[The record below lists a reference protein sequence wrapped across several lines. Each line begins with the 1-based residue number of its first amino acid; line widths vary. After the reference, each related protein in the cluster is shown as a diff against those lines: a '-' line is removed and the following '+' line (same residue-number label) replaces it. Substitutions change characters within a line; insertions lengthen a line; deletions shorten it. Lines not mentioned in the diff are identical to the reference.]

1 MKTILCVIVAVA
13 IISILLLFAR
23 NSGLSKES
31 VHAVLDS
38 IDKALLEKDA
48 DAVIANYAS
57 NAVITTTVVD
67 HGREDK
73 THYKTSKAYGDVL
86 RNSFDAFSD
95 YKIMR
100 TNETIKISLTGKTA
114 EATATIIETFTL
126 GGNAE
131 KSVTQEFVTIE
142 VIDGKILVIKEH
154 DDAKVD

>member
-1 MKTILCVIVAVA
+1 
-13 IISILLLFAR
+13 
-23 NSGLSKES
+23 
-31 VHAVLDS
+31 
-38 IDKALLEKDA
+38 
-48 DAVIANYAS
+48 
-57 NAVITTTVVD
+57 
-67 HGREDK
+67 
-73 THYKTSKAYGDVL
+73 
-86 RNSFDAFSD
+86 
-95 YKIMR
+95 MR